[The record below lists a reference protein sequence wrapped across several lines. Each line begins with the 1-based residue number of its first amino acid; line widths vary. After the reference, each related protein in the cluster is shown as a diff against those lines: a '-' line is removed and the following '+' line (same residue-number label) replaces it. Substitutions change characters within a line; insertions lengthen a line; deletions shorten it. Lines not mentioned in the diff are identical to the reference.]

1 MSKKLVD
8 LTDEELK
15 QYCNLKSYNT
25 KMAYHVFRLLDEM
38 QQILTEQDIDLTRN
52 SSECKLMKT
61 GSWGDFERF
70 EREFQKRIDYVDD
83 LARKSSLPPE
93 PQNASLRKLLQE
105 LIEEYHGS
113 NDNKINR
120 QQFEFIS
127 TKDVKDM
134 FESLQKDVNYISTC
148 YKKQFENDGK

>member
-1 MSKKLVD
+1 MSKKLAN

-15 QYCNLKSYNT
+15 QYYNLKSYNT
-25 KMAYHVFRLLDEM
+25 KMAYHVLRLLDEM

-52 SSECKLMKT
+52 SSECKLMKA

-70 EREFQKRIDYVDD
+70 DREFQKRIDYVDD

-93 PQNASLRKLLQE
+93 PQSAALRKLLQE

-113 NDNKINR
+113 DDKINR

-127 TKDVKDM
+127 TKDIKDM
-134 FESLQKDVNYISTC
+134 FESLQKDVSYISTC
-148 YKKQFENDGK
+148 YKKYLSDGK